1 MAYCS
6 ECGSELKDGAKF
18 CGACGAPV
26 RAVGPV
32 EAFEPER
39 VLGRTP
45 ERGRASAHV
54 QTSAS
59 VPTQERTG
67 AAPVRQDVDAG
78 VVQQVVHASTRVIK
92 APGVSGEF
100 AAGAWAEEPDAAGS
114 ERAPQAKG
122 KRRRVLPAVAGV
134 LAVAALAAVLALY
147 VVPLFAWHPH
157 DPHEDEV
164 YVPTA
169 EQVEEVETGSVAG
182 QEPTS
187 ESATEQEPE
196 QGSET
201 KAESTAESELKV
213 EPKSELDSVSGSKS
227 DAASEDDSAAESKS
241 KSTQKSKLK
250 YKQESTSESTTESES
265 TSETTNEPE
274 PEPTSDPRSYD
285 TADTPVVGEFTWF
298 SNDMMNGIAPE
309 GIKRIADVAAVTGGW
324 KAYIY
329 NYAIAGNEYSQ
340 PSEEL
345 LNVYIDAGKGGTTL
359 TFDWYYTRGGDGQ
372 TYKNAQP
379 STEYAGAWKGG
390 AVEALGMGSVRLSD
404 FWEQDG
410 HQYAIGRI
418 GWPDGVD
425 AAIGLVRP

>member
-54 QTSAS
+54 QASAS

-92 APGVSGEF
+92 APDVSGEF

-147 VVPLFAWHPH
+147 VVPLFVWHPH

-187 ESATEQEPE
+187 ESSTEQEPE

-201 KAESTAESELKV
+201 KAESTA
-213 EPKSELDSVSGSKS
+213 
-227 DAASEDDSAAESKS
+227 
-241 KSTQKSKLK
+241 
-250 YKQESTSESTTESES
+250 ESES

-285 TADTPVVGEFTWF
+285 TADTPVIGEFTWF

>member
-54 QTSAS
+54 QTAAS

-92 APGVSGEF
+92 APDVSGEF

-147 VVPLFAWHPH
+147 VVPLFVWHPH

-201 KAESTAESELKV
+201 KVESTA
-213 EPKSELDSVSGSKS
+213 
-227 DAASEDDSAAESKS
+227 
-241 KSTQKSKLK
+241 
-250 YKQESTSESTTESES
+250 ESES

-285 TADTPVVGEFTWF
+285 TADTPVIGEFTWF

-425 AAIGLVRP
+425 AAFGLVRP

>member
-54 QTSAS
+54 QTAAS

-92 APGVSGEF
+92 APDVSGEF

-147 VVPLFAWHPH
+147 VVPLFVWHPH

-169 EQVEEVETGSVAG
+169 EQVEEVEAGSVAG

-201 KAESTAESELKV
+201 KAESTAESE
-213 EPKSELDSVSGSKS
+213 
-227 DAASEDDSAAESKS
+227 
-241 KSTQKSKLK
+241 
-250 YKQESTSESTTESES
+250 S

-285 TADTPVVGEFTWF
+285 TADTPVIGEFTWF

-359 TFDWYYTRGGDGQ
+359 TFDWYYTCGGDGQ